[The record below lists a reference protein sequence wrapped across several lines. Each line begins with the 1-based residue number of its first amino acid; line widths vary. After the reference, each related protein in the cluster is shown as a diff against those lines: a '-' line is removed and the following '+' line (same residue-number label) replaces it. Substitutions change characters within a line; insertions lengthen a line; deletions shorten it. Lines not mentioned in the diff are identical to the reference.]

1 MNLKPAGKNI
11 TKDYM
16 DREKWNHIIS
26 QFETSTIL
34 QTWEWGQIKTNY
46 GWKQDHYVK
55 EDASGNLKAAA
66 LILSRE
72 QRFSKFGPSM
82 KILYIPHGPLL
93 DWDNAAFVEETLDL
107 LKEYS
112 KTQKAAYIKIDPQ
125 IVLTQDANDSKEF
138 KGKAANELREYF
150 KKAGWINSRQQIQF
164 KNTFWIDLTKSEEVL
179 LANMKQKTRYNIR
192 LAEKKD
198 VKVRRGS
205 SSDFNVIYE
214 MYAATSARDGFIIRP
229 KEYYF
234 LLWKTFME
242 AGMAVP
248 LIAEVAGEPVGALFL
263 FYFNQKSYY
272 LYGMS
277 RDVHRE
283 KMPSYLLQWEAIKL
297 SKALGCKI
305 YDLWG
310 APDVFDPSDRMW
322 GVYKFKEG
330 LGGEVIQTI
339 GAIDFPTSKLAY
351 TIIQEA
357 LPKFQFLARKMR
369 GRQIRDEL
377 AG

>member
-1 MNLKPAGKNI
+1 
-11 TKDYM
+11 M
-16 DREKWNHIIS
+16 DRKKWNHIIS
-26 QFETSTIL
+26 QFDGSTLL
-34 QTWEWGQIKTNY
+34 QTWEWGQIKSNY

-55 EDASGNLKAAA
+55 EGSSGSPKAAA

-72 QRFSKFGPSM
+72 QHFSKYSPPI
-82 KILYIPHGPLL
+82 KILYVPHGPLL
-93 DWDNAAFVEETLDL
+93 DWSDFEIVKDTLEHL
-107 LKEYS
+107 IEYS
-112 KTQKAAYIKIDPQ
+112 KDQKVAYIKIDPQ
-125 IVLTQDANDSKEF
+125 LPVSQGKYNFEKTEF
-138 KGKAANELREYF
+138 DLLGYLKSS
-150 KKAGWINSRQQIQF
+150 GWIYSRQQIQF
-164 KNTFWIDLTKSEEVL
+164 KNTFWLDLSKSEDEL
-179 LANMKQKTRYNIR
+179 LSKMKQKTRYNIR
-192 LAEKKD
+192 LAEKKG
-198 VKVRRGS
+198 VSVRQGS
-205 SSDFNVIYE
+205 DIDFDVIYD

-234 LLWKTFME
+234 RLWKTFMN

-263 FYFNQKSYY
+263 FHFNHKSYY

-297 SKALGCKI
+297 SKSLGCEI

-310 APDVFDPSDRMW
+310 APNVFDPSDRMW

-339 GAIDFPTSKLAY
+339 GAFDFPTSKLAY
-351 TIIQEA
+351 TIIQVA
-357 LPKFQFLARKMR
+357 LPKIQFLTRKIR
-369 GRQIRDEL
+369 SRQIRDEL

>member
-1 MNLKPAGKNI
+1 M
-11 TKDYM
+11 TKALM
-16 DREKWNHIIS
+16 DREQWNHIIS
-26 QFETSTIL
+26 QFEGSTIL
-34 QTWEWGQIKTNY
+34 QTWEWGKIKSKY
-46 GWKQDHYVK
+46 GWKQDYYVK
-55 EDASGNLKAAA
+55 EDAFGKPEAAA

-72 QRFSKFGPSM
+72 QRLSKFGPLI
-82 KILYIPHGPLL
+82 KILYVPHGPLL
-93 DWDNAAFVEETLDL
+93 DWSNPKIVIETLDH

-112 KTQKAAYIKIDPQ
+112 KEQKAAYIKVDPQ
-125 IVLTQDANDSKEF
+125 IVLAQDTANFTQD
-138 KGKAANELREYF
+138 KGKAAVNPREYF
-150 KKAGWINSRQQIQF
+150 EKSGWINSRQQIQF
-164 KNTFWIDLTKSEEVL
+164 KNTFWMDLTKSEDEL

-192 LAEKKD
+192 LAEKKG
-198 VKVRRGS
+198 VKVRQGS
-205 SSDFNVIYE
+205 SNDFDVIYE

-229 KEYYF
+229 KEYYC
-234 LLWKTFME
+234 LLWNTFME

-248 LIAEVAGEPVGALFL
+248 LIAEVQDEPVGALFL
-263 FYFNQKSYY
+263 FHFNQKSYY

-283 KMPSYLLQWEAIKL
+283 KMPSYLLQWEAIRL
-297 SKALGCKI
+297 SKSLGCTT

-322 GVYKFKEG
+322 GVHKFKEG

-339 GAIDFPTSKLAY
+339 GAFDFPTSKLAY

-357 LPKFQFLARKMR
+357 LPKFQFIARKIR
-369 GRQIRDEL
+369 GRQIKDEL

>member
-1 MNLKPAGKNI
+1 MD
-11 TKDYM
+11 KD
-16 DREKWNHIIS
+16 KWNRIIS
-26 QFETSTIL
+26 QFEGSTIL
-34 QTWEWGQIKTNY
+34 QTWEWGQIKSNY
-46 GWKQDHYVK
+46 GWKQDYYVK
-55 EDASGNLKAAA
+55 EDAFGNLKAAA

-72 QRFSKFGPSM
+72 QRLSKFGPLI
-82 KILYIPHGPLL
+82 KILYVPHGPLL
-93 DWDNAAFVEETLDL
+93 DWDDTEIVKETLDH

-112 KTQKAAYIKIDPQ
+112 KKQKAAYIKIDPQ
-125 IVLTQDANDSKEF
+125 FVLAKDKE
-138 KGKAANELREYF
+138 KAANNLREYF
-150 KKAGWINSRQQIQF
+150 KSSGWVNSRQQIQF
-164 KNTFWIDLTKSEEVL
+164 KNTFWLDLTKSEDEL

-192 LAEKKD
+192 LAEKKG
-198 VKVRRGS
+198 VKVRQGS
-205 SSDFNVIYE
+205 SDDFEVIYE

-234 LLWKTFME
+234 LLWNTFME
-242 AGMAVP
+242 DGMAVP
-248 LIAEVAGEPVGALFL
+248 LIAEVQGEPVGALFL

-283 KMPSYLLQWEAIKL
+283 KMPSYLLQWEAIKF
-297 SKALGCKI
+297 SKSHGCKI

-339 GAIDFPTSKLAY
+339 GAVDFPTSKLAY
-351 TIIQEA
+351 TIIQKA
-357 LPKFQFLARKMR
+357 LPKFQFLARKIR
-369 GRQIRDEL
+369 GRQIKDEL